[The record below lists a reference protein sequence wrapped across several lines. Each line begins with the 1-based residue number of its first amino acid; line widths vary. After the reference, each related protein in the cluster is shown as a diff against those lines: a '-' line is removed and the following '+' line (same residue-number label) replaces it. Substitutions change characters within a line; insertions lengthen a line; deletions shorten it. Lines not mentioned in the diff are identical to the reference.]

1 MHYDL
6 MENRAFIP
14 IFERFLKE
22 GTTLTVWF
30 PDEVTVGQADDLIFE
45 AEELFGVVAEVID
58 DPQSYG
64 KTLLMPYLTE
74 QQTREDGFIQYETAM
89 TEEVKAVLRE
99 LTLPMMTE
107 GDFSVLYS
115 YQIDG
120 PGGSLFVEDW
130 FNAEVLLGDGKN

>member
-22 GTTLTVWF
+22 GTKLTVWF
-30 PDEVTVGQADDLIFE
+30 PDEVTIGQADDLIFE

-58 DPQSYG
+58 DPQSFG
-64 KTLLMPYLTE
+64 KALLLPYLTE
-74 QQTREDGFIQYETAM
+74 QQTREDGFVQYETTM
-89 TEEVKAVLRE
+89 TEEVKVVLRE

>member
-22 GTTLTVWF
+22 GTKLTVWF
-30 PDEVTVGQADDLIFE
+30 PDEVTIGQADDLIFE

-58 DPQSYG
+58 DPQSFG
-64 KTLLMPYLTE
+64 KALLLPYLKE
-74 QQTREDGFIQYETAM
+74 QQTRKDGFVQYETRM

-120 PGGSLFVEDW
+120 PAGSLFVEDW

>member
-22 GTTLTVWF
+22 GTKLTVWF
-30 PDEVTVGQADDLIFE
+30 PDEVTIGQADDLIFE

-58 DPQSYG
+58 DPQSFG
-64 KTLLMPYLTE
+64 KALLLPYLTE
-74 QQTREDGFIQYETAM
+74 QQTREDGFVQYETTM

>member
-22 GTTLTVWF
+22 GTKLTVWF
-30 PDEVTVGQADDLIFE
+30 PDEVTIGQADDLIFE

-58 DPQSYG
+58 DPQSFG
-64 KTLLMPYLTE
+64 KALLLPYLTE
-74 QQTREDGFIQYETAM
+74 QQTREDGFVQYKTGM